1 MYPCTFRIGRKTTMY
16 VGLLLLIA
24 AAFGVSWAP
33 EIISFTILEFI
44 IGGTNHGSFLCTN
57 VLGKTKYRNDVHGR
71 NLQSL
76 SEGTWGLKSLK
87 TKPFFKKRLRGSIL
101 PCMQIYCKRLKVRN
115 SRGGGGGGGAPPPP
129 KKKTKKILK
138 KIFEILFF

>member
-1 MYPCTFRIGRKTTMY
+1 MY

-57 VLGKTKYRNDVHGR
+57 VLGKTKYRNDVHER
-71 NLQSL
+71 ILQSL

-87 TKPFFKKRLRGSIL
+87 TKPFFKKKNEGFNTS
-101 PCMQIYCKRLKVRN
+101 
-115 SRGGGGGGGAPPPP
+115 
-129 KKKTKKILK
+129 
-138 KIFEILFF
+138 

>member
-1 MYPCTFRIGRKTTMY
+1 MY

-71 NLQSL
+71 ILQSL

-87 TKPFFKKRLRGSIL
+87 TKPFFKKKNEGFNTSLHVNIL
-101 PCMQIYCKRLKVRN
+101 QEIKSSKFW
-115 SRGGGGGGGAPPPP
+115 GGGGWTP
-129 KKKTKKILK
+129 LVSN
-138 KIFEILFF
+138 